1 MRNIKKTILI
11 FILCSGLEGCNN
23 VTNITES
30 VDFKKTC
37 YLQHKAYDAELLIQ
51 IGYMQ
56 ALDSL
61 LLIANLN
68 TDTICSFYSTHEN
81 MKKVYQYGV
90 IGNGPNEFLQPLL
103 TYSYHNTFG
112 LNEVNKQE
120 LVILEIKSKEGKF
133 SVNEQKRLKAPYKRR
148 KGELALSDYYF
159 IRLNDSL
166 FVSQVC
172 GGKGNFF
179 SLLDNSLQPIQRFGE
194 SPIQEELTPY
204 ASRVRLHGNIAACNS
219 TMCFT
224 PNKIPY
230 LACYRLE
237 SNVMKKEWSLY
248 YNKAYYGVKNG
259 DLLFD
264 KEKSFGQVLDLDMDK
279 QYIYLLYLD
288 QLLSEYDYSKT
299 EKSTANKILVFDYE
313 GNAVAILNLDC
324 RLQEVALAK
333 DCRKIY
339 GIAQLPEPT
348 IVEFELPSK
357 F

>member
-1 MRNIKKTILI
+1 MKDIRGIF
-11 FILCSGLEGCNN
+11 FILTLCYGFVGCSKVTN
-23 VTNITES
+23 VTDTVNFENEYNL
-30 VDFKKTC
+30 KHKT
-37 YLQHKAYDAELLIQ
+37 YNTELLFQ

-56 ALDSL
+56 AVDSL

-68 TDTICSFYSTHEN
+68 ADTICSFYSTHEN

-103 TYSYHNTFG
+103 TYSCHNTFG

-120 LVILEIKSKEGKF
+120 LMILEIKSKEGKF
-133 SVNEQKRLKAPYKRR
+133 SVNEQKRLKAPYKKR
-148 KGELALSDYYF
+148 KGELTLSDYYF

-172 GGKGNFF
+172 GGQDNFF

-204 ASRVRLHGNIAACNS
+204 ASRVRLHGNIAACNG

-237 SNVMKKEWSLY
+237 SNVMKKKWSLY

-264 KEKSFGQVLDLDMDK
+264 KEKSFGQVLDLDMDQ

-324 RLQEVALAK
+324 RLQKVALAK
-333 DCRKIY
+333 DCHKIY